1 MPILL
6 PEDMKRPL
14 SPFIRVRQ
22 LFDGSC
28 LADVGEE
35 VRRQLA
41 ALCGKSP
48 LPEGARVAVAVGSRG
63 IRDLRLIVAAAVDF
77 LRRQGARP
85 FIVSAMG
92 SHGGGTEEGQRQVLA
107 GYGLTEEALG
117 VPVVTTVDTVEL
129 GRCQNGAPVWF
140 DRAAFAADLI
150 LPVNRIKLHTDF
162 TGPLQSGLCKM
173 LVIGLGNHQGC
184 SAVHEE
190 DFSVFSAAIEERA
203 RLILARAPVWGG
215 LAVVE
220 NAYDRTCLVRALAAG
235 ELVEEE
241 KKLLKIA
248 QSRMPYIRLPEA
260 DVIICQYI
268 GKDISGAGFDPN
280 ILGRSSVLHT
290 FVLPVPRYQKLVLT
304 GLTEASH
311 GNAIGIGLF
320 DAVTRQATAQI
331 DWEATYANSIACNC
345 LGDASLPCV
354 VEDEA
359 MAVRVALKCCRG
371 VDRDRPRLLRIRDTL
386 HLEYIEVSPA
396 LLPAV
401 AADPGLELADET
413 EA

>member
-6 PEDMKRPL
+6 PEDLARPL
-14 SPFIRVRQ
+14 PPLRRVRQ
-22 LFDGSC
+22 LFDG
-28 LADVGEE
+28 AHIPDVAAA
-35 VRRQLA
+35 VRQELA
-41 ALCGKSP
+41 ALQARRP
-48 LPEGARVAVAVGSRG
+48 LTPGARVAVAVGSRG
-63 IRDLRLIVAAAVDF
+63 IRNLELIVRTTLDCLRAA
-77 LRRQGARP
+77 GAAP

-117 VPVVTTVDTVEL
+117 VPVLTGVDTVEL
-129 GRCQNGAPVWF
+129 ARTAGGAPVWF
-140 DRAAFAADLI
+140 DREALAADLI
-150 LPVNRIKLHTDF
+150 LPINRIKLHTDF

-173 LVIGLGNHQGC
+173 LVVGLGDHQGC

-215 LAVVE
+215 LALVE
-220 NAYDRTCLVRALAAG
+220 NAYDQTCLVRALAAS
-235 ELVEEE
+235 ELIEEE
-241 KKLLKIA
+241 KKLLRYA

-260 DVIICQYI
+260 DVIICRYI

-290 FVLPVPRYQKLVLT
+290 FVLPVPRYQQLVLT

-311 GNAIGIGLF
+311 GNGIGVGLF
-320 DAVTRQATAQI
+320 DVITRRAAEQI
-331 DWEATYANSIACNC
+331 DLEDTYANAIACNC
-345 LGDASLPCV
+345 LGDAALPCT

-359 MAVRVALKCCRG
+359 TAVRVALKCCRG
-371 VDRDRPRLLRIRDTL
+371 IDRDDPRLLRIQDTL

-401 AADPGLELADET
+401 AADPGLELV
-413 EA
+413 